1 MRGLLRNQKKLW
13 YRLSTGLTATYDTSG
28 NENGTKR
35 TFSAPVAFY
44 GNLGDGSGEVG
55 RTIFGAVPDYTHTL
69 IVFDMDCPI
78 DEECVL
84 NHYTTPTSATSAYD
98 FTVRAR
104 REGLNSIMFAL
115 KRVQTT
121 GA

>member
-13 YRLSTGLTATYDTSG
+13 YRLSAGVVATYDTEG
-28 NENGTKR
+28 NEDGCKQ
-35 TFSAPVAFY
+35 TFSAAVAFR
-44 GNLGDGSGEVG
+44 GNLDDGASEVG
-55 RTIFGAVPDYTHTL
+55 LTVFGKIPDYTHVL

-78 DEECVL
+78 DEEAVL
-84 NHYTTPTSATSAYD
+84 NLTEPSGTTAAYD

-104 REGLNSIMFAL
+104 REGLNSLMFAL
-115 KRVQTT
+115 KRVTVT